1 MKKVK
6 ENFKV
11 KTFIGGF
18 KMKKLMAVVLSLM
31 LMTFFV
37 ACTSAPAAN
46 TNGTN
51 KGKES
56 GKKVSILTP
65 YLSSVTT
72 NQMVESLKS
81 GLEAKGAVVTVV
93 DTKGDFAQLASRIE
107 DVVSSKADAMVLVSA
122 DPNQVKTQLQA
133 AFDAKIP
140 VFGCDSGYIEGMMVN
155 ATSDN
160 YAMGEMMAKYLFE
173 DLMGKK
179 GTVIALT
186 HRPHPG
192 VVKRCEAF
200 DKLIKNYPD
209 IKLITEQHIAVPG
222 PIENSRKVMENL
234 ILSNS
239 AKDSITAVWAAWDEP
254 AIGATQA
261 LKDAGRNEV
270 IVTGVDGNSQAVEMI
285 KQGTNLKATAAQ
297 NFDGMAKIVIDDMT
311 KMFAGEQ
318 ITKGEKYAPAT
329 LIKADK

>member
-1 MKKVK
+1 MKK
-6 ENFKV
+6 
-11 KTFIGGF
+11 FIAF
-18 KMKKLMAVVLSLM
+18 VLALM
-31 LMTFFV
+31 LTLSFA
-37 ACTSAPAAN
+37 ACGNSTA
-46 TNGTN
+46 TN
-51 KGKES
+51 S
-56 GKKVSILTP
+56 GGADKSKNATKKVSILTP

-72 NQMVESLKS
+72 NQMVQSLKS
-81 GLEAKGAVVTVV
+81 GLEANKIAVTVV
-93 DTKGDFAQLASRIE
+93 DTKGDFTQLASRIE
-107 DVVSSKADAMVLVSA
+107 DVVSSKADAMILVST

-140 VFGCDSGYIEGMMVN
+140 VFGCDSGYIDGMMVN

-192 VVKRCEAF
+192 VAKRCEAF

-222 PIENSRKVMENL
+222 PIENSRKTMENL

-239 AKDSITAVWAAWDEP
+239 AKGSITAVWAAWDEP
-254 AIGATQA
+254 AIGAAQA
-261 LKDAGRNEV
+261 LKDAGRSEV
-270 IVTGVDGNSQAVEMI
+270 IVTGVDGNSQATQMI

-297 NFDGMAKIVIDDMT
+297 NFDGMTKIVVDDMV

-318 ITKGEKYAPAT
+318 IKKGEKYAPAT
-329 LIKADK
+329 LIKASK

>member
-1 MKKVK
+1 MKKIVTLALTLLLTLSFTACGK
-6 ENFKV
+6 STATNNSGTE
-11 KTFIGGF
+11 KT
-18 KMKKLMAVVLSLM
+18 
-31 LMTFFV
+31 
-37 ACTSAPAAN
+37 
-46 TNGTN
+46 
-51 KGKES
+51 
-56 GKKVSILTP
+56 KKVSILTP

-72 NQMVESLKS
+72 NQMVEALKK
-81 GLEAKGAVVTVV
+81 GLEANKVTVTVV

-107 DVVSSKADAMVLVSA
+107 DVVSTKADAMVLVST
-122 DPNQVKTQLQA
+122 DPSQVKTQLQA

-140 VFGCDSGYIEGMMVN
+140 VFGCDSGYIDGMMVN

-179 GTVIALT
+179 GTVIMLS

-209 IKLITEQHIAVPG
+209 IKLITDQHVAVPG
-222 PIENSRKVMENL
+222 PIENSRKIMENL

-261 LKDAGRNEV
+261 LQAAGRNEV
-270 IVTGVDGNSQAVEMI
+270 VVTGVDGNSQAVEMI
-285 KQGTNLKATAAQ
+285 NKGSNLKATAAQ
-297 NFDGMAKIVIDDMT
+297 DFEGMAKIVVDDMT

-318 ITKGEKYAPAT
+318 IAKGEKYAPAKI
-329 LIKADK
+329 IKAGK